1 MVMIA
6 PLNSFNFKHDG
17 NQLWNIINKNP
28 WLMLLVATFFGK
40 HQLTCQGKYWR
51 NQSDKQQ
58 LPSRHL
64 VVNPKRIIIP
74 KVGYLYKR
82 PPTAPKVF
90 SHSPWQNESWVPL
103 LGRSLENKGKLSLNF
118 HKVSSRCKIS
128 KALVLSPSPYPST
141 TQNSLINPR
150 GVASPVDCTAKP
162 SSSITGPPGICDRKL
177 GCEVDCQSP
186 KKVFKISPLQFL
198 FDSKAFFF

>member
-58 LPSRHL
+58 LPFAPNISIMACGKSKPDHHSQ
-64 VVNPKRIIIP
+64 
-74 KVGYLYKR
+74 GLYKR
-82 PPTAPKVF
+82 PPTAPQSFTPPLTKWELGPTFGKVT
-90 SHSPWQNESWVPL
+90 WK
-103 LGRSLENKGKLSLNF
+103 KGKLSLNF

-162 SSSITGPPGICDRKL
+162 SSSITGPPGIWGDTPHFF
-177 GCEVDCQSP
+177 Q
-186 KKVFKISPLQFL
+186 ISPLQFFWFQRFL
-198 FDSKAFFF
+198 